1 MLVIAAWY
9 ARVRRVGLA
18 SGAGYDDDQHDDDE
32 QGDHGVSF
40 VSPPHR
46 TRRRGSGGL
55 TERNETVLTSDVES
69 LPEF

>member
-1 MLVIAAWY
+1 MLIVATRY
-9 ARVRRVGLA
+9 ARILRVGV
-18 SGAGYDDDQHDDDE
+18 SCGADDNDEQHDDDE
-32 QGDHGVSF
+32 YGDHGVSF